1 MSEEAKKGTAV
12 IVIGMAG
19 SGKTTLLQRLNSYL
33 HTQKTPPYLVNL
45 DPAVA
50 KLPFTAKCALFCSAT
65 SGQCSYCATASTY
78 ETQSTTK
85 KL

>member
-1 MSEEAKKGTAV
+1 MSGNDNEDAKKATVV

-33 HTQKTPPYLVNL
+33 HTQKTPPYILNL

-50 KLPFTAKCALFCSAT
+50 KLPFTAKSA
-65 SGQCSYCATASTY
+65 SFLASDT
-78 ETQSTTK
+78 
-85 KL
+85 